1 MTNSLVNTR
10 DRATPCKGPELLRE
24 IVAAGSEGIYQ
35 GLILL
40 LTLGFGAFLV
50 YSTVRHG
57 GAMALDSLG
66 ARRTVEGTV
75 EEVGRWRHSYWL
87 VVEGLPHQRP
97 SVGPR
102 ARARGHVGPG
112 RVWASSAS

>member
-1 MTNSLVNTR
+1 LTNSLVNTR

-35 GLILL
+35 GLVLL

-57 GAMALDSLG
+57 GAMALDFLEDIAARAAAMSLPET
-66 ARRTVEGTV
+66 RSR
-75 EEVGRWRHSYWL
+75 
-87 VVEGLPHQRP
+87 
-97 SVGPR
+97 R
-102 ARARGHVGPG
+102 ARLR
-112 RVWASSAS
+112 WYESSSGG